1 MSTKMLK
8 QDWQHLY
15 RLLTTVLV
23 IVIASFSGGVSAE
36 TIDGGVNMSETLPPV
51 QPTLRA
57 GADFNAANL
66 PAAGTTAGWYWIP
79 PWSGGTWH
87 REMMTYIGPDGTGQ
101 TQLSRVDHFWGQQAD
116 NRQEIWQ
123 HHNEPYS
130 EREDLPKWTEWKTV
144 VLQDPVRLTA
154 GEMQMHFRATTVQV
168 NKKNGKINK
177 TYQQEEMQFLRPEGA
192 GKMYEES
199 WMKFF
204 DEMGRPLGKQHGIA
218 HLTLTQPFQPVQI
231 DPKTGLNLHQ
241 DFLAFLAANGYQYLI
256 PGGPPANTNQ
266 QSAPY
271 TNQQSAP
278 YTNQQSAPYTNQPAP
293 YTNQQSESYR

>member
-1 MSTKMLK
+1 MCKPC
-8 QDWQHLY
+8 WRHVY
-15 RLLTTVLV
+15 GLLITAFV
-23 IVIASFSGGVSAE
+23 IVIVVASFASAVSAE

-87 REMMTYIGPDGTGQ
+87 REMMTYIGPDGSSQ
-101 TQLSRVDHFWGQQAD
+101 TQLSRVDHFWGQQFD

-177 TYQQEEMQFLRPEGA
+177 TYQPEEMQFLRPEGQ

-231 DPKTGLNLHQ
+231 DPKTGLNLRQ

-256 PGGPPANTNQ
+256 PGGPPPNAIQ
-266 QSAPY
+266 QPASY

-278 YTNQQSAPYTNQPAP
+278 YTNQQPASYTNQQPAP
-293 YTNQQSESYR
+293 YSNQQPAP